1 MTMTNVITGVY
12 RSFCDAVYQH
22 PKMLEIL
29 RRGGGSDGDDRD
41 DFDVIV
47 MEPVGV
53 DCASALA
60 RALDRPLIYAI
71 PSPVPSFVE
80 RAFTGH
86 VSNPASVSH
95 IFARHA
101 VPRTFA
107 QRCFNAVLL
116 AYSVLRTRYDQWML
130 RSVDPRPYDYPS
142 ATVRP
147 AVIFQNTHDAVDAPR
162 PLPSNVVGV
171 GGIHLKPAKT
181 LPTVSIRIATS
192 TAVVAALDL
201 ILITRNR

>member
-12 RSFCDAVYQH
+12 RSFCNAVYQH

-29 RRGGGSDGDDRD
+29 RRGDGGSGGGGNDRD
-41 DFDVIV
+41 DFDAII

-60 RALDRPLIYAI
+60 QALDLPLIYAI
-71 PSPVPSFVE
+71 SSHVPSFTE
-80 RAFTGH
+80 RTFTGH
-86 VSNPASVSH
+86 VSNPTSVAH

-107 QRCFNAVLL
+107 QRCFNAALL
-116 AYSVLRTRYDQWML
+116 AYSVLKTGYDLWML

-142 ATVRP
+142 VTVRP
-147 AVIFQNTHDAVDAPR
+147 AVIFQNTHHAVDASR

-171 GGIHLKPAKT
+171 GGIHLKPAKII
-181 LPTVSIRIATS
+181 PTVSIYSHVSGDRGS
-192 TAVVAALDL
+192 
-201 ILITRNR
+201 